1 MMITVAVISSS
12 VWSAAGWASL
22 STAISSKSQITQ
34 TQTVT
39 VKKKVSVALVLVEIS
54 SCALPGVHDN
64 TMKRD
69 WRSEREREITISC
82 ILASGVDE
90 IITESAEL
98 ICGEISLLRE
108 HAVWHMSVSL
118 SFAPSPLEWLT
129 RRQTACTG
137 EWQWESDKGK
147 THTHTQ
153 LVPVA
158 GKKQWQSEKWTPH
171 LDKKKKD
178 QQQQPQIKQK
188 DSGDKRFRPASK
200 CAHRV
205 H

>member
-22 STAISSKSQITQ
+22 STATSSKSQITQ

-39 VKKKVSVALVLVEIS
+39 VKKKASVALVLVEIS

-69 WRSEREREITISC
+69 WKSEREITISC
-82 ILASGVDE
+82 ILASGVDDE

-98 ICGEISLLRE
+98 ICGEISPLRE

-118 SFAPSPLEWLT
+118 SFALSPLEWLT

-137 EWQWESDKGK
+137 EWQWDSQTKGK
-147 THTHTQ
+147 YTHTHTH
-153 LVPVA
+153 
-158 GKKQWQSEKWTPH
+158 S
-171 LDKKKKD
+171 
-178 QQQQPQIKQK
+178 
-188 DSGDKRFRPASK
+188 
-200 CAHRV
+200 
-205 H
+205 